1 MIPALGQTTREGMG
15 AITPATQLNGDSPP
29 TENYTDYDVHGVVG
43 IRVINCPLLEAAAI
57 AKTFGPLQ
65 RSLSKMPD
73 IVVRFVNAL
82 PPVQLQYLGLKQYA
96 FSDETLFLLSA
107 KTGAKAAIP
116 LDQVGQTCEVKCE
129 NGMELAPLLATLIN
143 LTALTKGCVSLH
155 ASAFDY
161 HGTGVL
167 LTGWKDS
174 GMTEALLTFTSHGG
188 QYVGCDWI
196 LLKDGGKRMCGIPR
210 PFLLNAWYLKDFPRI
225 RKSIK
230 LQRRVQIKIIAWLA
244 AAQQRFPYRALDR
257 LLPIRFLRDALP
269 KLQRQHEIKVELQAI
284 ISAVPGPLEAVPNKV
299 FLFVIHAEPEI
310 QVEAIDPLELACRL
324 TSSICHEQLEL
335 FQGYLAYKFAFPER
349 IVPLMERA
357 PELLEALL
365 RLALAGKESYLV
377 LHPDPV
383 SMPALFESMLPFV
396 KDAAKT

>member
-43 IRVINCPLLEAAAI
+43 IRVINCPPLEAAVI

-82 PPVQLQYLGLKQYA
+82 PPVPLQYLGLKQYA

-116 LDQVGQTCEVKCE
+116 LDQVGQICEVKCE
-129 NGMELAPLLATLIN
+129 NGMELAPLLATLID

-167 LTGWKDS
+167 LTGWKNS
-174 GMTEALLTFTSHGG
+174 GMTEALLTFASHGR
-188 QYVGCDWI
+188 QYVGCDW
-196 LLKDGGKRMCGIPR
+196 RW
-210 PFLLNAWYLKDFPRI
+210 NY
-225 RKSIK
+225 RK
-230 LQRRVQIKIIAWLA
+230 LFRGARAARR
-244 AAQQRFPYRALDR
+244 RA
-257 LLPIRFLRDALP
+257 
-269 KLQRQHEIKVELQAI
+269 E
-284 ISAVPGPLEAVPNKV
+284 
-299 FLFVIHAEPEI
+299 
-310 QVEAIDPLELACRL
+310 
-324 TSSICHEQLEL
+324 
-335 FQGYLAYKFAFPER
+335 
-349 IVPLMERA
+349 
-357 PELLEALL
+357 
-365 RLALAGKESYLV
+365 
-377 LHPDPV
+377 
-383 SMPALFESMLPFV
+383 
-396 KDAAKT
+396 